1 MAKLTSEEREILINA
16 LVENEAIEEDDRDTF
31 EELKDSKLI
40 AFADAVLNAD
50 DEEADEEDED
60 EDDSEDE
67 LEEEEEEPATN
78 KIPPQFLKHMKK
90 KGGKSEE
97 DEEEEDEEEEPTKN
111 SHVCNKCGGN
121 NYELDS
127 EEDEDMTGNAMTSE
141 EWLASAPPEIAE
153 VVHNAMKF
161 ATDEKAK
168 LIAEMTANMSGTQ
181 KMAAINVLVTNSL
194 DQLKVLAPGMIQKAP
209 VSTQV
214 TGLIRRGP
222 TFNGAATS
230 GGVTA
235 NKGKSE
241 SQPLIMPTIN
251 WKEAQKEFAS
261 QN

>member
-16 LVENEAIEEDDRDTF
+16 LVENEAIEEDDRETF

-50 DEEADEEDED
+50 EE
-60 EDDSEDE
+60 S
-67 LEEEEEEPATN
+67 
-78 KIPPQFLKHMKK
+78 
-90 KGGKSEE
+90 
-97 DEEEEDEEEEPTKN
+97 DEEEEDEDEEIDDDIVDNEESDDEELEDEELEDDEDEEDDEELATN
-111 SHVCNKCGGN
+111 THVCNKCAGKMKGKKGKHAP
-121 NYELDS
+121 E
-127 EEDEDMTGNAMTSE
+127 EEDEMTGNAMTSE